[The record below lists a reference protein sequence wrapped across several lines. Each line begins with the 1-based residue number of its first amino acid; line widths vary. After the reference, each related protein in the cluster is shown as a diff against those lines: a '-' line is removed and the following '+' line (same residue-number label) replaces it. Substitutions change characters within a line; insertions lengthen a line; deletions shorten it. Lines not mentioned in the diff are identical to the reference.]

1 MREKITTDSK
11 ELFSVSQAINLAS
24 HDLMNSDSNLIT
36 FGLGVN
42 DPKRIFGTT
51 RGLLEKFGRKRI
63 FDFPTSENAMTGY
76 SIGLAINGIPSI
88 TVHQRFE
95 FFLLAMDQLV
105 NNAAK
110 WYFMFGSQISVPIV
124 IRLIVGKGWG
134 QGPTHSQSLH
144 SWLAHIPGLKVVM
157 PHDPQSA
164 YDLLVDSVLDPNPV
178 IYIEHRWIHEQIG
191 TLKRRQIESS
201 KHLVMLAKC
210 RREFQGRPQIT
221 IVSFSYL
228 TSRVKTLYE
237 SFQIIKVGFE
247 HLIIET
253 IQPYVLQ
260 TIKESVKKSGRLLVL
275 DFGARTGSFAKEI
288 VAEISMSQDSGL
300 ICPAKILTH
309 PDTIEPTSHYSTHN
323 LYYDDL
329 EIFSTILTLLE
340 VDLDDPEVR
349 NQLNKILNRLN
360 STPHDVPNTYFRG
373 PF

>member
-1 MREKITTDSK
+1 MHKKINTDSK
-11 ELFSVSQAINLAS
+11 ELFSVSQSINLAI
-24 HDLMNSDSNLIT
+24 HDLMNSDSNLVT
-36 FGLGVN
+36 FGLGIN

-51 RGLLEKFGRKRI
+51 RGLLEQYGSKRV

-76 SIGLAINGIPSI
+76 AIGLAINGIPSI

-110 WYFMFGSQISVPIV
+110 WYFMFGSQTAVPIV
-124 IRLIVGKGWG
+124 IRLVIGKGWG

-178 IYIEHRWIHEQIG
+178 IYIEHRWIHEQMG
-191 TLKRRQIESS
+191 TLERRQLEHS
-201 KHLVMLAKC
+201 KKSAILAKC

-221 IVSFSYL
+221 VVSFSYL
-228 TSRVKTLYE
+228 SARVKTLYE
-237 SFQIIKVGFE
+237 SLEILKVGFE
-247 HLIIET
+247 HLTLET
-253 IQPYVLQ
+253 IQPYALQ

-275 DFGARTGSFAKEI
+275 DFAARTGSYAKEI
-288 VAEISMSQDSGL
+288 VAELSMSRDSGL
-300 ICPAKILTH
+300 VCPATILTH
-309 PDTIEPTSHYSTHN
+309 PDIIEPTSHYSTRN

-329 EIFSTILTLLE
+329 EIFLTILTLLE
-340 VDLDDPEVR
+340 VHLDHPEVQ
-349 NQLNKILNRLN
+349 NQIKQISNRLH